1 MRALLKNRGLMEQA
15 TLASS
20 QAASPTSAPTSAPT
34 VLGKAA
40 ASDQAP
46 APSAA
51 MSDSNMV
58 LDTDLDY
65 EAESEYDS
73 DKSVTLGLD
82 SQLTQ
87 HTELFD
93 ISQGEDADDVEGV
106 TVPFYEMSLYLSVR
120 HGEFRLACEQTNIS
134 RFFDKDDD
142 LSITMPVQT
151 RARRVKYTIPK
162 KPPKSK
168 TKGTGVVATT
178 TRKPGYMTDRLMDL
192 IQNAVMVSR
201 G

>member
-1 MRALLKNRGLMEQA
+1 M
-15 TLASS
+15 
-20 QAASPTSAPTSAPT
+20 
-34 VLGKAA
+34 V
-40 ASDQAP
+40 P
-46 APSAA
+46 AI
-51 MSDSNMV
+51 
-58 LDTDLDY
+58 DLDY
-65 EAESEYDS
+65 EYDS
-73 DKSVTLGLD
+73 DMSETLGLD

-120 HGEFRLACEQTNIS
+120 HGDFRLACEQTDIS

-151 RARRVKYTIPK
+151 RARRAVKYKIPK